1 MEQKFGVILQ
11 KIFLHKFC
19 FDNFLRLFS
28 ETEMALEN
36 PGKEKRKNISTEDI
50 FDWLSQNNNSI
61 TNFISIN

>member
-28 ETEMALEN
+28 ETEIAAEN

-50 FDWLSQNNNSI
+50 FD
-61 TNFISIN
+61 